1 MEPRGL
7 QIAIYTSLAVIISI
21 VLGFTFWAYSPMKS
35 TQDAKEY
42 LKSSYNV
49 EVVQRKHV
57 YFIPQNFGKNK
68 FADIGI
74 IFYPGGHVES
84 LAYAP
89 LGYKLAEN
97 GVFSVIVS
105 VPLNFAIFDTNA
117 AFDVISKFPNMKW
130 FVAGHSLGG
139 VAACEFAQSNQES
152 IAGVILLA
160 SYPSRDLSNS
170 HLNVL
175 SIYSS
180 EDGILPLKKLEE
192 KKKFLPANTKY
203 VEIFGGNHSQFGYY
217 GFQNG
222 DNLAKITPEQQLSL
236 IVKLILEFL
245 EEQIQKDQTNN

>member
-1 MEPRGL
+1 MKFRGF

-21 VLGFTFWAYSPMKS
+21 VLGFTFWAYSPMKP
-35 TQDAKEY
+35 TPDAEEY
-42 LKSSYNV
+42 LKSSRNV
-49 EVVQRKHV
+49 EVIHQKHV

-97 GVFSVIVS
+97 GVFSVILS

-117 AFDVISKFPNMKW
+117 AFDVISKYPNIKW

-139 VAACEFAQSNQES
+139 VAACEFAQGNQES

-160 SYPSRDLSNS
+160 SYPSKDLSNS
-170 HLNVL
+170 RLNVL
-175 SIYSS
+175 SIYGS

-192 KKKFLPANTKY
+192 KKKLLPENTKY

-217 GFQNG
+217 DFQNG
-222 DNLAKITPEQQLSL
+222 DNPARISPDQQLSL
-236 IVKLILEFL
+236 IVKSILEFL
-245 EEQIQKDQTNN
+245 EEQIQQEQTNN